1 MSNLVRRDARRGL
14 ARYLSKLPATHNLQS
29 VSATTL
35 RSGRK
40 TPMPN
45 RTNAMLAALLVSAM
59 MIPAPAEAQ
68 QGRAAPAAA
77 PVAAACSDGQGP
89 TSAFFC
95 APLVNNES
103 VRACATNAKGA
114 ALTQCQQAAAA
125 SFCRTRSYSAAA
137 AYQVTPSGNLSEVL
151 CRAPIVA
158 AAAQA
163 GAAAGSATPAAA
175 PAAPVQMNSV
185 YATRVE
191 SGANPTLT
199 LSPFGPQMTGTYTV
213 TQDEAFFD
221 SIYQSGGGTI
231 TEGRIEGTLNGN
243 VFTGYWYENQ
253 GRTAVQRECDP
264 ARGSERIFGRF
275 TLTFSADRKSFTG
288 LHSTCDGAPEDAYFA
303 SWSGTL
309 TGQVAAVATSQA
321 SPSGSATATAQTA
334 SSGKRNKNGKAPK
347 SETVADRLAREA
359 ADEAERATGDK
370 VRRGVR
376 DVIEGKLPF

>member
-1 MSNLVRRDARRGL
+1 MPIRTETLV
-14 ARYLSKLPATHNLQS
+14 
-29 VSATTL
+29 
-35 RSGRK
+35 
-40 TPMPN
+40 
-45 RTNAMLAALLVSAM
+45 AALLASAM
-59 MIPAPAEAQ
+59 MIPASAAAQ
-68 QGRAAPAAA
+68 QRPAAPTAA
-77 PVAAACSDGQGP
+77 PVAATCTDGRGP
-89 TSAFFC
+89 TSGFFC

-137 AYQVTPSGNLSEVL
+137 TYQVTPSGNLSEVL
-151 CRAPIVA
+151 CRTPMA
-158 AAAQA
+158 AAVVQ
-163 GAAAGSATPAAA
+163 AAA
-175 PAAPVQMNSV
+175 PVGGAMPAASSAAAAAPVQMNRI

-191 SGANPTLT
+191 SGANPSLT

-221 SIYQSGGGTI
+221 SIYQNGGGTI
-231 TEGRIEGTLNGN
+231 TEGRLEGTLNGN
-243 VFTGYWYENQ
+243 VFTGYWYEDQ

-264 ARGSERIFGRF
+264 ARGGERIFGRF

-303 SWSGTL
+303 SWTGTL
-309 TGQVAAVATSQA
+309 TGEVPAAAPAQA
-321 SPSGSATATAQTA
+321 AAGSA
-334 SSGKRNKNGKAPK
+334 SGKKGKKKAP
-347 SETVADRLAREA
+347 SSNTVAERLAREA

>member
-1 MSNLVRRDARRGL
+1 MPIHTDAMFAAL
-14 ARYLSKLPATHNLQS
+14 A
-29 VSATTL
+29 VSAL
-35 RSGRK
+35 
-40 TPMPN
+40 
-45 RTNAMLAALLVSAM
+45 
-59 MIPAPAEAQ
+59 MIPASGQAQ
-68 QGRAAPAAA
+68 QRSAAPTAA
-77 PVAAACSDGQGP
+77 PVATTCADGRGP
-89 TSAFFC
+89 TSGFFC

-125 SFCRTRSYSAAA
+125 AFCRTRSYSAAA

-151 CRAPIVA
+151 CRAPVVSA
-158 AAAQA
+158 ATAAPRQ
-163 GAAAGSATPAAA
+163 GAAPAGNAMPAGA

-185 YATRVE
+185 YATAVE
-191 SGANPTLT
+191 SGARPTLT

-231 TEGRIEGTLNGN
+231 TEGRLEGTLNGN
-243 VFTGYWYENQ
+243 VFTGYWYEAQ

-288 LHSTCDGAPEDAYFA
+288 LHSTCDEAPEDAYFA
-303 SWSGTL
+303 SWNGTL
-309 TGQVAAVATSQA
+309 TGEVPAAAPTQAATGPA
-321 SPSGSATATAQTA
+321 SDKKSK
-334 SSGKRNKNGKAPK
+334 KRKST

-359 ADEAERATGDK
+359 AEEAERAAADK
-370 VRRGVR
+370 VREGVR
-376 DVIEGKLPF
+376 DVIGGNLPF